1 MKRNL
6 YLLLLLTC
14 ISMICSTLLEFALS
28 FHVLDTTRDPK
39 KFTLILIITMISGCI
54 ASPIV
59 GHYVDRLNKKYMII
73 FAEFVA
79 ITTLTVYYLNAYLLA
94 SITGIAIL
102 NIILAIAGSINMIVL
117 QSDMKTLVGE
127 VFLENYVI
135 YNRIV
140 SRVMIILTPML
151 GGILY
156 SLSKVNFIIFLAL
169 FLEFISLIL
178 IIILK
183 FETHKTHKIIST
195 NNKKTYFIISFK
207 DVIKVLNQHSLLK
220 FLFITS
226 FLINFLFSFL
236 TIGEQTSIVTVFN
249 LSASN
254 IGFIGVFVSIGT
266 ILTSLSIKWLNKKGY
281 NQFYYISFF
290 LMGVTVCI
298 NIIPFFI
305 LSKYVIV
312 FLVIGSFVGGVA
324 STLYSIPSSIYQQL
338 ILPEEIKGKYF
349 SIDNALNLFLIP
361 LGYAIS
367 GIIYSNTKQIYI
379 YVYLILIII
388 IFLSIV
394 LVRNFPFQKLYNLA
408 IQKDK

>member
-151 GGILY
+151 RGILY

-178 IIILK
+178 IILLK
-183 FETHKTHKIIST
+183 FETHKTHKIISD
-195 NNKKTYFIISFK
+195 KVRII
-207 DVIKVLNQHSLLK
+207 V
-220 FLFITS
+220 
-226 FLINFLFSFL
+226 
-236 TIGEQTSIVTVFN
+236 
-249 LSASN
+249 
-254 IGFIGVFVSIGT
+254 
-266 ILTSLSIKWLNKKGY
+266 
-281 NQFYYISFF
+281 
-290 LMGVTVCI
+290 
-298 NIIPFFI
+298 
-305 LSKYVIV
+305 
-312 FLVIGSFVGGVA
+312 
-324 STLYSIPSSIYQQL
+324 
-338 ILPEEIKGKYF
+338 
-349 SIDNALNLFLIP
+349 
-361 LGYAIS
+361 
-367 GIIYSNTKQIYI
+367 
-379 YVYLILIII
+379 
-388 IFLSIV
+388 
-394 LVRNFPFQKLYNLA
+394 
-408 IQKDK
+408 